1 MELRQLRYAI
11 AVAEERHFTRAASRL
26 HVAQSALSHQVQ
38 QLENELGTALFTRT
52 SRRVEL
58 TDAGQAFVLRAREVL
73 AATERLRGDVAATAD
88 AVTGTLR
95 IGTITTLTQI
105 DLAAHLRAFL
115 DAHPGVDV
123 HVVSSMSESI
133 VAQVESG
140 ELDLGFIGLWHTRP
154 RAGLTARVLGT
165 EQLVAVVGRDHPW
178 ATRTTVT
185 LLDLAGVPIVDFPE
199 GTGARRQSDD
209 AFTMA
214 GLPRNVVVAQAGSAT
229 LVAALTEAGV
239 GVGFLPESDAV
250 TRPGLHVLRI
260 ADAPIRTVHMIS
272 KSALLTP
279 PGREFAELIERHLT
293 GGRES

>member
-11 AVAEERHFTRAASRL
+11 AVVEERHFTRAANRL

-38 QLENELGTALFTRT
+38 QLEHELGTALFTRT

-58 TDAGQAFVLRAREVL
+58 TDAGEAFVLRAREVL
-73 AATERLRGDVAATAD
+73 AATERLRGDVASTAE

-105 DLAAHLRAFL
+105 DLAAHLRSFL
-115 DAHPGVDV
+115 DTHPGVDV
-123 HVVSSMSESI
+123 HVVSAMSESI
-133 VAQVESG
+133 VAQVEAG

-165 EQLVAVVGRDHPW
+165 EQLVAVVARDHPW
-178 ATRTTVT
+178 ATRTTVA
-185 LLDLAGVPIVDFPE
+185 LLDLASVPTVDFPE

-209 AFTMA
+209 AFALA
-214 GLPRNVVVAQAGSAT
+214 GLPRKVVAQAGSAS
-229 LVAALTEAGV
+229 LVAALTEAGT

-250 TRPGLHVLRI
+250 TRPGLHLLRI

-272 KSALLTP
+272 KPTLVTP
-279 PGREFAELIERHLT
+279 PGRAFADLVERHL
-293 GGRES
+293 GGDS

>member
-1 MELRQLRYAI
+1 MELRQLRYAL
-11 AVAEERHFTRAASRL
+11 AVAEERHFTRAAARM
-26 HVAQSALSHQVQ
+26 HVAQSALSHQVR
-38 QLENELGTALFTRT
+38 QLERELGTTLFVRT

-58 TDAGQAFVLRAREVL
+58 TEAGERFVLRAREVL
-73 AATERLRGDVAATAD
+73 AAGERLRGEVATTGSE
-88 AVTGTLR
+88 VRGTLR

-105 DLAAHLRAFL
+105 DLPAHIRTFL
-115 DAHPGVDV
+115 DSHPGVDV
-123 HVVSSMSESI
+123 HVVSSMSETI
-133 VAQVESG
+133 VEQVDAG

-165 EQLVAVVGRDHPW
+165 EQLVAVVGHDHPW

-185 LLDLAGVPIVDFPE
+185 LLDLAGKPTVDFPA

-209 AFTMA
+209 AFAMA
-214 GLPRNVVVAQAGSAT
+214 GLPRNVVAQAGTAT

-250 TRPGLHVLRI
+250 TRAELRVLRI

-272 KSALLTP
+272 KATLVTP
-279 PGREFAELIERHLT
+279 PGRAFTDLIEQHLAD
-293 GGRES
+293 G